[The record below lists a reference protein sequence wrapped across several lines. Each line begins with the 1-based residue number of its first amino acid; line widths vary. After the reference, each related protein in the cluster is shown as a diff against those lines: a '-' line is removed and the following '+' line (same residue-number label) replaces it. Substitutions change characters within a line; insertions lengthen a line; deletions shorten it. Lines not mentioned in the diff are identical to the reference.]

1 LKKKK
6 KKKILETNEKEEKK
20 TKEESK
26 KILDQKNSE
35 LEKLKLE
42 LTTVSTNSVEKDK
55 KIKEKQQEIESLI
68 EKAEKFKDQHVKD
81 LELAKTVIETNFL
94 SELSK
99 RDDNIK
105 TITVVNKELYDQYI
119 NSSKLAETLKDQISK
134 LTSELTTS
142 KDQTNKLN
150 LELKDKISASKLLQE
165 NIDQL
170 EKSKQE
176 LTQKL
181 EVFFQRLLK
190 KTTSSSFNL
199 LTKKNPYKN
208 LNQQFQY

>member
-1 LKKKK
+1 LKR
-6 KKKILETNEKEEKK
+6 T
-20 TKEESK
+20 
-26 KILDQKNSE
+26 
-35 LEKLKLE
+35 
-42 LTTVSTNSVEKDK
+42 K

-150 LELKDKISASKLLQE
+150 LDLKDKISASKLLQE
-165 NIDQL
+165 KHRSTGKIKTRIDP
-170 EKSKQE
+170 EIGS
-176 LTQKL
+176 
-181 EVFFQRLLK
+181 FFK
-190 KTTSSSFNL
+190 DS
-199 LTKKNPYKN
+199 
-208 LNQQFQY
+208 